1 MAKKL
6 IPDYVIRRVDIIGK
20 KLHKNKIPP
29 YVSLRVNTLTIYY
42 DPYTDGNVDLCITYK
57 DLDLKRPYT
66 DAKDKRVSVAS
77 KHNTLPEWKTWIK
90 EVETLI
96 NQLIKENKNGTLYS

>member
-6 IPDYVIRRVDIIGK
+6 IPDYVIRYMDNVGK

-29 YVSLRVNTLTIYY
+29 CESLIMNDLTVYY
-42 DPYTDGNVDLCITYK
+42 DPYVNGNVDLYIAYK
-57 DLDLKRPYT
+57 DLDLRRPYT

-90 EVETLI
+90 EVETLV
-96 NQLIKENKNGTLYS
+96 NQLIKEHKNGTLYN